1 MNERRKL
8 KQIFIFTLEAL
19 RLTCYDIL
27 ISIILWFAKSEENIF
42 FMRLSPKSVS
52 YIWDSFSKANGRA
65 WTLLTLV
72 LMSMLRLMAWNAKRL
87 LESLTVRWVGGSSQR
102 RYARSQTHTVST
114 LVSFLSP
121 LFPYKASPWGRLT
134 AWFWIYPSCLDN
146 KAQSIVLL
154 LYLLS
159 EYHENLRATLIGQ
172 QRGQGTSETREAGN
186 GGKGGQ
192 EWAGQTE
199 VSFPKI
205 SRPGAVLVWGLR

>member
-1 MNERRKL
+1 M
-8 KQIFIFTLEAL
+8 
-19 RLTCYDIL
+19 
-27 ISIILWFAKSEENIF
+27 ILWLA
-42 FMRLSPKSVS
+42 S
-52 YIWDSFSKANGRA
+52 YCGSQK
-65 WTLLTLV
+65 
-72 LMSMLRLMAWNAKRL
+72 AKRIY
-87 LESLTVRWVGGSSQR
+87 SLWDWVLNQFHTYGIHFQKQMEEPGHCWRWSWCQCWGWWHVMQKDYWKVSQWGGVGGSSQR

-134 AWFWIYPSCLDN
+134 ACFWIYPSCLDN

-159 EYHENLRATLIGQ
+159 EYHENLRATLIRQ

-192 EWAGQTE
+192 EWARLGRSNRGQLSEDFKTWSSSSLRTQ
-199 VSFPKI
+199 VSTTSNFQ
-205 SRPGAVLVWGLR
+205 V

>member
-1 MNERRKL
+1 M
-8 KQIFIFTLEAL
+8 
-19 RLTCYDIL
+19 
-27 ISIILWFAKSEENIF
+27 
-42 FMRLSPKSVS
+42 SPKSVS

-65 WTLLTLV
+65 WTLLMLV
-72 LMSMLRLMAWNAKRL
+72 LMSMLRLMACNAQRL
-87 LESLTVRWVGGSSQR
+87 LESLTVRWGGWIFSNEVC
-102 RYARSQTHTVST
+102 AVPNTHSVHSC
-114 LVSFLSP
+114 LLSP

-172 QRGQGTSETREAGN
+172 QRGQGMSETIEAGN